1 MMDDEM
7 MLMAEKECVAYQ
19 RLLLR
24 QFDRMI
30 NLLKNDK
37 VKEAIE
43 MLEDLRE
50 DTKAVIEE

>member
-1 MMDDEM
+1 MDDEM
-7 MLMAEKECVAYQ
+7 MLMAEKEFVAYQ